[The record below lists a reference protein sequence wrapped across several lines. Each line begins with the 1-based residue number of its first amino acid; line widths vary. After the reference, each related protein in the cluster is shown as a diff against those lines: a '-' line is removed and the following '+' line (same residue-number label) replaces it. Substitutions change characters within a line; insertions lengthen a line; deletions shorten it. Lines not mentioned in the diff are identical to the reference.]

1 MIAVLQPRHL
11 VFLVQAPKLPCLD
24 LVRPRLVGLDLMLR
38 LQQRWPQ
45 LDLQVA
51 QQAGH
56 SAAEPAITEA
66 LTAAVEAA
74 KAW

>member
-1 MIAVLQPRHL
+1 MICPLSGA
-11 VFLVQAPKLPCLD
+11 FE
-24 LVRPRLVGLDLMLR
+24 
-38 LQQRWPQ
+38 LQQRWPS
-45 LDLQVA
+45 LDLKVV